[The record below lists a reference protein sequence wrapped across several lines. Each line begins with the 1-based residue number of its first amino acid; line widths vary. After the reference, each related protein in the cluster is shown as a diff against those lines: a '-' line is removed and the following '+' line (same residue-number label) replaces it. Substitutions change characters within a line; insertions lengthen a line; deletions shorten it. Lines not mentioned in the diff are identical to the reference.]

1 MCNFVNLGSMCT
13 YVHVSVG
20 VRGNRS
26 SRAGLTGGYDP
37 PDMGAGK

>member
-1 MCNFVNLGSMCT
+1 MSNFVNLGSMCT
-13 YVHVSVG
+13 YVLVPVG